1 MFSTAFASLSFA
13 IRIVTTIFILSCHFS
28 IKEKKVHV
36 KNSQISYLRQKEAS
50 IENTNFLSSYYFLNY

>member
-1 MFSTAFASLSFA
+1 MSSNAFASLSFA

-36 KNSQISYLRQKEAS
+36 KNSQIFYSRQKEAS
-50 IENTNFLSSYYFLNY
+50 IENTNFY